1 MNSTK
6 LGGPQ
11 QQPPKSILKRVD
23 HDGANDEG
31 KILNFKTGGGSDSN
45 NKSSTGVKGKAIS
58 NNKKIE
64 IKSKNKGDFNK
75 R

>member
-1 MNSTK
+1 M
-6 LGGPQ
+6 
-11 QQPPKSILKRVD
+11 D